1 MRRYFITQHP
11 TFGSYANPI
20 RSKIETSPYFFWWL
34 ALTLNDE
41 YVSLCESVSVQ
52 QTTQTDKQ
60 INQVYE
66 DFGDVRYE
74 GDKYIAFTKWWRSK
88 VNDTETRGEYLFAE
102 PTTINKVMLI
112 EDRDTA
118 IQSADDESSLLIRI
132 PKALTRK
139 QIDMS
144 IERIFSKEMTFERG
158 RQTRNPTRSNARY
171 SLSSPIKVDNLKIV
185 FEVYEHISL
194 ANSKNEKVSNYQI
207 AKRVGLVVK
216 MDKIDE
222 DVRTDRDT
230 AYEHKVIGVAVSRK
244 KKIAIDAISNVVEGK
259 FG

>member
-11 TFGSYANPI
+11 TFGSYAKPI
-20 RSKIETSPYFFWWL
+20 RSKIETCPYFFWWL
-34 ALTLNDE
+34 ALTHNSDYIELCNNPSANRFKTNNDI
-41 YVSLCESVSVQ
+41 L
-52 QTTQTDKQ
+52 K
-60 INQVYE
+60 VYK

-102 PTTINKVMLI
+102 PTTINKVTLI

-118 IQSADDESSLLIRI
+118 IQSVDDESSLLIRI
-132 PKALTRK
+132 PKALTRR

-144 IERIFSKEMTFERG
+144 IERIFSKEMTFEKG

-171 SLSSPIKVDNLKIV
+171 SLTSPIKVDNLKTA
-185 FEVYEHISL
+185 FDVYEHILL
-194 ANSKNEKVSNYQI
+194 ANSNDENVSNYQI
-207 AKRVGLVVK
+207 AKRIGIVVTRK
-216 MDKIDE
+216 EETLKEQEMTVADE
-222 DVRTDRDT
+222 RRT
-230 AYEHKVIGVAVSRK
+230 IGVSVTRK
-244 KKIAIDAISNVVEGK
+244 KRTAIDAISNVVEGK

>member
-11 TFGSYANPI
+11 TFGSYAKPI

-34 ALTLNDE
+34 ALTHNSDYIELCNNPSANRFKTNNDI
-41 YVSLCESVSVQ
+41 L
-52 QTTQTDKQ
+52 K
-60 INQVYE
+60 VYK

-102 PTTINKVMLI
+102 PTTINKVMLV

-118 IQSADDESSLLIRI
+118 IQSVDDESSLLIRI

-144 IERIFSKEMTFERG
+144 IERIFSKEMTFEKG

-171 SLSSPIKVDNLKIV
+171 SLTSPIKVDNLKTA
-185 FEVYEHISL
+185 FEVYEHILL
-194 ANSKNEKVSNYQI
+194 ANRNGENVSKYQI
-207 AKRVGLVVK
+207 AKRIGIVVTRK
-216 MDKIDE
+216 EETLKEQAMTVADE
-222 DVRTDRDT
+222 RRT
-230 AYEHKVIGVAVSRK
+230 IGVSVTRK
-244 KKIAIDAISNVVEGK
+244 KRTAIDAISNVVEGK

>member
-34 ALTLNDE
+34 ALTHNSDYIELCNNPSANRFKTNNDI
-41 YVSLCESVSVQ
+41 L
-52 QTTQTDKQ
+52 K
-60 INQVYE
+60 VYK

-185 FEVYEHISL
+185 FEVYEHILL

>member
-11 TFGSYANPI
+11 TFGSYAKPI

-34 ALTLNDE
+34 ALTHNSDYIELCNNPSANRFKTNNDI
-41 YVSLCESVSVQ
+41 L
-52 QTTQTDKQ
+52 K
-60 INQVYE
+60 VYK

-132 PKALTRK
+132 PKALTRR

-144 IERIFSKEMTFERG
+144 IERIFSKEMTFEKG

-171 SLSSPIKVDNLKIV
+171 SLTSPIKVDNLKTA
-185 FEVYEHISL
+185 FEVYEHILL
-194 ANSKNEKVSNYQI
+194 ANRNGENVSNYQI
-207 AKRVGLVVK
+207 AKRIGIVVTRK
-216 MDKIDE
+216 EETLKEQAMTVADE
-222 DVRTDRDT
+222 RRT
-230 AYEHKVIGVAVSRK
+230 IGVSVTRK
-244 KKIAIDAISNVVEGK
+244 KKTAIDAISNVVEGK

>member
-11 TFGSYANPI
+11 TFGSYAKPI

-34 ALTLNDE
+34 ALTHNSDYIELCNNPSANRFKTNNDI
-41 YVSLCESVSVQ
+41 L
-52 QTTQTDKQ
+52 K
-60 INQVYE
+60 VYK

-171 SLSSPIKVDNLKIV
+171 SLTSPIKVDNLKTA
-185 FEVYEHISL
+185 FEVYEHILL
-194 ANSKNEKVSNYQI
+194 ANRNGENVSNYQI
-207 AKRVGLVVK
+207 AKRIGIVVTRK
-216 MDKIDE
+216 EETLKEQAMTVADE
-222 DVRTDRDT
+222 RRT
-230 AYEHKVIGVAVSRK
+230 IGVSVTRK
-244 KKIAIDAISNVVEGK
+244 KRTAIDAISNVVEGK

>member
-20 RSKIETSPYFFWWL
+20 KSKIETSPYFFWWL
-34 ALTLNDE
+34 ALTHNSDYIELCNNPSANRFKTNNDI
-41 YVSLCESVSVQ
+41 L
-52 QTTQTDKQ
+52 K
-60 INQVYE
+60 VYK

-185 FEVYEHISL
+185 FEVYEHILL

>member
-11 TFGSYANPI
+11 TFGSYAKPI

-34 ALTLNDE
+34 ALTHNSDYIELCNNPSANRFKTNNDI
-41 YVSLCESVSVQ
+41 L
-52 QTTQTDKQ
+52 K
-60 INQVYE
+60 VYK

-132 PKALTRK
+132 PKALTRR

-144 IERIFSKEMTFERG
+144 IERIFSKEMTFEKG

-171 SLSSPIKVDNLKIV
+171 SLTSPIKVDNLKTA
-185 FEVYEHISL
+185 FEVYEHILL
-194 ANSKNEKVSNYQI
+194 ANRNGENVSNYQI
-207 AKRVGLVVK
+207 AKRIGIVVTRK
-216 MDKIDE
+216 EETLKEQAMTVADE
-222 DVRTDRDT
+222 RRT
-230 AYEHKVIGVAVSRK
+230 IGVSVTRK
-244 KKIAIDAISNVVEGK
+244 KRTAIDAISNVVEGK

>member
-1 MRRYFITQHP
+1 MLRYFITQHP

-20 RSKIETSPYFFWWL
+20 ASKIEKSPYFYWWL
-34 ALTLNDE
+34 ALTLNSDYIE
-41 YVSLCESVSVQ
+41 ICSNPSANRFKTNNDIL
-52 QTTQTDKQ
+52 K
-60 INQVYE
+60 VYK

-88 VNDTETRGEYLFAE
+88 VNDTETRGEHLFAE

-132 PKALTRK
+132 PKALTRR

-144 IERIFSKEMTFERG
+144 IERIFSKEMTFEKG

-171 SLSSPIKVDNLKIV
+171 SLTSPIKVDNLKTA
-185 FEVYEHISL
+185 FEVYEHILL
-194 ANSKNEKVSNYQI
+194 ANRNGENVSNYQI
-207 AKRVGLVVK
+207 AKRIGIVVTRK
-216 MDKIDE
+216 EETLKEQAMTVADE
-222 DVRTDRDT
+222 RRT
-230 AYEHKVIGVAVSRK
+230 IGVSVTRK
-244 KKIAIDAISNVVEGK
+244 KRTAIDAISNVVEGK

>member
-11 TFGSYANPI
+11 TFGSYAKPI

-34 ALTLNDE
+34 ALTHNSDYIELCNNPSTNRFKTNNDI
-41 YVSLCESVSVQ
+41 L
-52 QTTQTDKQ
+52 K
-60 INQVYE
+60 VYK

-102 PTTINKVMLI
+102 PTTINKVMLV

-118 IQSADDESSLLIRI
+118 VQSVDDESSLLIRI
-132 PKALTRK
+132 PKALTRR

-144 IERIFSKEMTFERG
+144 IERIFSKEMTFEKG

-171 SLSSPIKVDNLKIV
+171 SLTSPIKVDNLKTA
-185 FEVYEHISL
+185 FEVYEHILL
-194 ANSKNEKVSNYQI
+194 ANRNGENVSNYQI
-207 AKRVGLVVK
+207 AKRIGIVVTRK
-216 MDKIDE
+216 EETLKEQAMTVADE
-222 DVRTDRDT
+222 RRT
-230 AYEHKVIGVAVSRK
+230 IGVSVTRK
-244 KKIAIDAISNVVEGK
+244 KRTAIDAISNVVEGK

>member
-11 TFGSYANPI
+11 TFGSYAKPI

-34 ALTLNDE
+34 ALTHNSDYIELCNNPSANRFKTNNDI
-41 YVSLCESVSVQ
+41 L
-52 QTTQTDKQ
+52 K
-60 INQVYE
+60 VYK

-102 PTTINKVMLI
+102 PTTINKVMLV

-118 IQSADDESSLLIRI
+118 IQSVDDESSLLIRI

-171 SLSSPIKVDNLKIV
+171 SLTSPIKVDNLKTA
-185 FEVYEHISL
+185 FEVYEHILL
-194 ANSKNEKVSNYQI
+194 ANRNGENVSNYQI
-207 AKRVGLVVK
+207 AKRIGIVVTRK
-216 MDKIDE
+216 EETLKEQAMTVADE
-222 DVRTDRDT
+222 RRT
-230 AYEHKVIGVAVSRK
+230 IGVSVTRK
-244 KKIAIDAISNVVEGK
+244 KRTAIDAISNVVEDK

>member
-11 TFGSYANPI
+11 TFGSYAKPI
-20 RSKIETSPYFFWWL
+20 RSKIETSPYFYWWL

-41 YVSLCESVSVQ
+41 YVSLCDSVSV
-52 QTTQTDKQ
+52 KQ
-60 INQVYE
+60 ITPTNKNIHQVYK

-132 PKALTRK
+132 PKALTRR

-144 IERIFSKEMTFERG
+144 IERIFAKEMTFERG

-171 SLSSPIKVDNLKIV
+171 SLTNPIKVETYKVAFD
-185 FEVYEHISL
+185 VYEHILL
-194 ANSKNEKVSNYQI
+194 ANSNDEKVSNYKLAKAVGIKVGSRIKDEAYDI
-207 AKRVGLVVK
+207 ANERK
-216 MDKIDE
+216 KIS
-222 DVRTDRDT
+222 
-230 AYEHKVIGVAVSRK
+230 VAVTRK
-244 KKIAIDAISNVVEGK
+244 KKTAIDAISNVVEGK